1 MIRRSADEKFSLTT
15 IALLGIVGLTLTGCL
30 AASARL
36 DRQAEALGFSK
47 SFVAGQGF
55 KLLVYAK
62 GDLCANGKLHVYL
75 EGDGLAWL
83 PGNRIAS
90 DPTPSHSCLLPLM
103 ALDPEPSVYLGRPCY
118 HGLAQAAG
126 CRPELWT
133 QARYGE
139 TVLAS
144 MAAALERIMGA
155 QSCRPVL
162 IGYSGGGALAMLMA
176 ARLPQT
182 IGVVT
187 LAGNLDVAAWTK
199 LHGYTPLADSLD
211 PAKLPPLPQTIFQI
225 HLAGERDDNIPATLI
240 RKEASRQPNA
250 RFLMLPKQSH
260 ACPGKNLWPGILAAI
275 ASLEENRQAKKRPF
289 VRLNR

>member
-15 IALLGIVGLTLTGCL
+15 IALLGIVGLELAGCL

-47 SFVAGQGF
+47 SFVAGQEF

-62 GDLCANGKLHVYL
+62 GKPCANAKLHVYL

-90 DPTPSHSCLLPLM
+90 DPTPSYSCLLPLM

-139 TVLAS
+139 AVLAS
-144 MAAALERIMGA
+144 MVAALERIMGE
-155 QSCRPVL
+155 QPCRLVL

-182 IGVVT
+182 TGVVT

-199 LHGYTPLADSLD
+199 LHSYTPLDASFD

-225 HLAGERDDNIPATLI
+225 HLAGERDDNIPPSLI
-240 RKEASRQPNA
+240 RKEASRQPGA
-250 RFLMLPKQSH
+250 RFFILPKQSH
-260 ACPGKNLWPGILAAI
+260 ACPGKNLWPDILASI
-275 ASLEENRQAKKRPF
+275 ASLEKNR
-289 VRLNR
+289 